1 MSGRERCNEILRLI
15 DETLAAYE
23 RETGDDSSPPRRRQV
38 ER

>member
-23 RETGDDSSPPRRRQV
+23 RETGHDSSTPRRGQV
-38 ER
+38 AR